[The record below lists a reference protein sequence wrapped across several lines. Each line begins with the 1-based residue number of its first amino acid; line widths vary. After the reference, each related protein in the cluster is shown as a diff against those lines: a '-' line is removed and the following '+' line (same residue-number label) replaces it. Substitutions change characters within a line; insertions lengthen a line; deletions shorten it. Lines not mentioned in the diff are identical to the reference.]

1 MRGRSLIE
9 INTKKNGYKKGP
21 PMSTGSEPPHQDD
34 HDWRATNGDAPP
46 ASAADVV
53 MDFELV
59 TQLGVG
65 VVAPFD
71 FALDR
76 ELWRWTPDNVS
87 LYLTRLPF
95 VPVPVTIEMAS
106 ALADLETL
114 SRATRDVLAPEPLVV
129 AFACASGS
137 FVHGTEGERRVN
149 ASMLGAGAPA
159 ATTTSGAMIESLR
172 LLDARRIAVVTP
184 YIDSVTDRLLTF
196 LAEHGI
202 ETVSSISLGLMNH
215 IWKVGYSEVVAA
227 VRAVDR
233 PDATAVY
240 ISCTNV
246 PTYDIIAPLE
256 RLLGKPVLTAN
267 QVTVCSALHSMGSQ
281 AVGAGQWLVEAAHPT
296 AA

>member
-1 MRGRSLIE
+1 ME
-9 INTKKNGYKKGP
+9 INPKKTNHKKGR
-21 PMSTGSEPPHQDD
+21 PMTMGSELPHEDD
-34 HDWRATNGDAPP
+34 RDWRATNGDAPP
-46 ASAADVV
+46 ASAEDVV
-53 MDFELV
+53 VDFELV
-59 TQLGVG
+59 TQLGIG

-76 ELWRWTPDNVS
+76 ELWRWAPEHVS

-106 ALADLETL
+106 ALADIDIL

-137 FVHGTEGERRVN
+137 FVHGTEGERRLN
-149 ASMLGAGAPA
+149 ASILGAGAPA
-159 ATTTSGAMIESLR
+159 ATTTSGAMVESLR

-196 LAEHGI
+196 LGEHGI

-215 IWKVGYSEVVAA
+215 IWKVDYSEVVAA

-233 PDATAVY
+233 PEAEAVY

-256 RLLGKPVLTAN
+256 RIIGKPVLTAN
-267 QVTVCSALHSMGSQ
+267 QVTMCSALRSMGSQ
-281 AVGAGQWLVEAAHPT
+281 ANGAGQWLVETAHPT